1 AFAARTLW
9 YSPAPVNWLK
19 RSAFAIA
26 HRIGFEI
33 SKTPAG
39 VLRFDRNVELG
50 RDHLADMRTIL
61 GREPRCILD
70 IGANVGQTAAKFAA
84 SYPRAEIHS
93 FEPHPTTFETL
104 RRNTAALANV
114 HPVHAAVGA
123 SSGEATL
130 FSNVFDQT
138 NSLLPLRPDASEF
151 MLTADYVR
159 PDKTVTVPL
168 TTVDDFCAQNGI
180 DQIDIL
186 KTDAEGLDLDVI
198 RGAAG
203 MLARTVVPLIYT
215 EVFFEP
221 AYESQPLFHD
231 LYEHLYKNNYRLVG
245 LYESGH
251 PTHYFHFGANAL
263 FVHAAVGRRP
273 ERNLRFQFRRYEIY
287 T

>member
-1 AFAARTLW
+1 
-9 YSPAPVNWLK
+9 VNWLK
-19 RSAFAIA
+19 RTAFSLA

-39 VLRFDRNVELG
+39 VLRFDRNVDLG

-70 IGANVGQTAAKFAA
+70 IGANIGQTAAKLTAKF
-84 SYPRAEIHS
+84 PRAEIYS
-93 FEPHPTTFETL
+93 FEPHPTTFETM
-104 RRNTAALANV
+104 RRNTASLPRV

-130 FSNVFDQT
+130 FSNVFNQT
-138 NSLLPLRPDASEF
+138 NSLLPLRPDVDEF
-151 MLTADYVR
+151 SLTPDYVR
-159 PDKTVTVPL
+159 PDGTVTVPL
-168 TTVDDFCAQNGI
+168 TTVDEFCSKNGI
-180 DQIDIL
+180 GEIDIL

-215 EVFFEP
+215 EVLFVP
-221 AYESQPLFHD
+221 AYENQPLFHD
-231 LYEHLYKNNYRLVG
+231 VYEHLYKNNYRLVG

-251 PTHYFHFGANAL
+251 LTHYYHFGGNAL
-263 FVHAAVGRRP
+263 FVHASVGRRP
-273 ERNLRFQFRRYEIY
+273 ARALRFRFRRYEIY